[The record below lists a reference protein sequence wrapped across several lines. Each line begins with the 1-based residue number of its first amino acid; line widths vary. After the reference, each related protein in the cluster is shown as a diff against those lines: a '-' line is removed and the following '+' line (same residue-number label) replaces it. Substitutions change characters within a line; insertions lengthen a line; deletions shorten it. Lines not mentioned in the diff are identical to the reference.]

1 METDALASCAIDN
14 HNIDFSE
21 LLFPSIPQ
29 GITLST
35 RANSMWEIIDNAYIC
50 FFSLFILFI
59 YIHQQS
65 LIYSYFVHYLR
76 YFHFCQ
82 SKPFKPQIIT

>member
-1 METDALASCAIDN
+1 METYALASCAIKN

-35 RANSMWEIIDNAYIC
+35 RANSLWEMLDDAYVC
-50 FFSLFILFI
+50 VLRYLYYVYI
-59 YIHQQS
+59 YQKS
-65 LIYSYFVHYLR
+65 LIY
-76 YFHFCQ
+76 
-82 SKPFKPQIIT
+82 